1 LPPPSQR
8 TLTLVLAG
16 GRGSRLQEL
25 TQWRAKPA
33 VPFGGNYRII
43 DFTLSNCVNSGL
55 RRIGVLTQYKAHD
68 LIHHVRRAWG
78 FLRPELDE
86 FVELLPA
93 QQRTV
98 DESWYKGTADAV
110 YQNLDIVRRHRP
122 ALILVLAGDHIYKM
136 DYAKLLAWHVE
147 RAADV
152 TVGCIEV
159 PLHAAR
165 AFGVMDIDRDH
176 RVIGFL
182 EKPELPPCMPAS
194 PDRALASMGIYV
206 FNAEFLYG
214 LLDRDAGRQR
224 SRHDF
229 GGDLLPDLVP
239 RHRVFAHPFRQAC
252 VGSAAEPYW
261 RDVGTLDAYWAA
273 NLDLTAPVPALD
285 LYDPG
290 WPIGTDRRPRPPAKF
305 VCGPDGR
312 GGTAVDSLVADGCV
326 VSGATVRRSV
336 LSADVT
342 VEPGAVVEESVLL
355 PNSVVGRGCRLHR
368 VILDEGCRV
377 PAGLAVGDAPR
388 HDTLPL
394 PRSSAGV
401 TLLTAD
407 ILDRLDCPAPAIAV

>member
-1 LPPPSQR
+1 MQPAARSPALTQR
-8 TLTLVLAG
+8 TLALVLAG

-25 TQWRAKPA
+25 TQRRAKPA

-93 QQRTV
+93 QQRTAG
-98 DESWYKGTADAV
+98 ESWYKGTADAV

-122 ALILVLAGDHIYKM
+122 ALILVLAGDHVYKM

-147 RAADV
+147 RAADA
-152 TVGCIEV
+152 TVACIEV
-159 PLHAAR
+159 PLHAAP
-165 AFGVMDIDRDH
+165 AFGVMEIDRDH
-176 RVIGFL
+176 RVVGFL
-182 EKPELPPCMPAS
+182 EKPEQPPCMPAS

-214 LLDRDAGRQR
+214 LLDRDAGRQE

-229 GGDLLPDLVP
+229 GGDLLPNLVP
-239 RHRVFAHPFRQAC
+239 RHRVFAYPFRQAC
-252 VGSAAEPYW
+252 VGGASAPYW

-273 NLDLTAPVPALD
+273 NLDLTDPVPGLD

-290 WPIGTDRRPRPPAKF
+290 WPICTDRRPRPPA
-305 VCGPDGR
+305 
-312 GGTAVDSLVADGCV
+312 
-326 VSGATVRRSV
+326 
-336 LSADVT
+336 
-342 VEPGAVVEESVLL
+342 E
-355 PNSVVGRGCRLHR
+355 
-368 VILDEGCRV
+368 I
-377 PAGLAVGDAPR
+377 
-388 HDTLPL
+388 
-394 PRSSAGV
+394 
-401 TLLTAD
+401 
-407 ILDRLDCPAPAIAV
+407 